1 MEFSLKNALTFNDDV
16 ESLLYRTS
24 GTSIYE
30 DQGVYLILLFAN
42 KIGLQVILIL
52 VLVFI
57 IMKYCAPCRKKM
69 CRESNKV
76 DVLGIWLRRVVH
88 EQFLPNVNSIHSA

>member
-1 MEFSLKNALTFNDDV
+1 MEFSLKNALTLNDDV
-16 ESLLYRTS
+16 ESLL
-24 GTSIYE
+24 
-30 DQGVYLILLFAN
+30 AN
-42 KIGLQVILIL
+42 KVGLQVILI
-52 VLVFI
+52 VILVFI
-57 IMKYCAPCRKKM
+57 IMKYCAPCRKKV